1 MKSLNPRYTTVFAA
15 VLLSLC
21 GAARADLQAQLMPLP
36 AFQVGTEGVI
46 SFGTIVTAHTNLNA
60 LWASANYRIECSDP
74 AIRPALT
81 GGRGWSDNGFT
92 GPRRVFIT
100 APEYLPAQ
108 QALPGWINVM
118 GGTYVSCVN
127 TQWGA
132 AKTHILPIGSGG
144 TAFPIGGD
152 YWEKT
157 ESVTFGVIK
166 PGTANGGGICIM

>member
-1 MKSLNPRYTTVFAA
+1 MKVTKMKIAA
-15 VLLSLC
+15 AAMAGWL
-21 GAARADLQAQLMPLP
+21 GANIPAHADLNAQLRPLP
-36 AFQVGTEGVI
+36 ASQVGTGAFV
-46 SFGTIVTAHTNLNA
+46 SFGTVVSAHTNLNA
-60 LWASANYRIECSDP
+60 LWASANYRLECSDP

-92 GPRRVFIT
+92 GPRSITVT
-100 APEYLPAQ
+100 APEWVPAT
-108 QALPGWINVM
+108 QALPGWQAVM
-118 GGTYVSCVN
+118 GGTYFSCVN

-144 TAFPIGGD
+144 SSFPIGGD

-166 PGTANGGGICIM
+166 PGTSFGGGCIF